1 MGEIVF
7 VRHGQASFGTDDYDR
22 LSDLGWQQARW
33 LGEHLAHEGRRFH
46 VAASG
51 GLRRHRET
59 AEAIAE
65 TCGADDT
72 QVLPGLNE
80 MDFDVLLA
88 DAYAAGVIPVP
99 EFADSSDFMREFPK
113 IMKAWEAASFP
124 TDHEPYADFNARV
137 TEAVQSLTQDGRDV
151 LVVSSG
157 GPKAVLMRHVLGL
170 GTVKMAQVLLT
181 IHNASF
187 SRFLVRGG
195 DLLLG
200 EFNSTPHLAGPERAH
215 LRTYI

>member
-33 LGEHLAHEGRRFH
+33 LGEHLAHEGRRFA

-51 GLRRHRET
+51 DLRRHRET
-59 AEAIAE
+59 AHAIAE

-72 QVLPGLNE
+72 AVLPGLNE
-80 MDFDVLLA
+80 MDFDLLLE
-88 DAYAAGVIPVP
+88 DACAGGLIPKS
-99 EFADSSDFMREFPK
+99 EFTDSEDFAREFPK
-113 IMKAWEAASFP
+113 IMHAWETAAFP
-124 TDHEPYADFNARV
+124 TRHEPFADFNARV
-137 TEAVQSLTQDGRDV
+137 TEAVGSLAQDGRDV

-157 GPKAVLMRHVLGL
+157 GPKAVMMRHILSL
-170 GTVKMAQVLLT
+170 GTRKMAQVLLT

-187 SRFLVRGG
+187 SRFLVRDGN
-195 DLLLG
+195 LMLG
-200 EFNSTPHLAGPERAH
+200 EFNATPHLAGPERSH